1 MIHIAAQTGSTN
13 ADLLDR
19 IKSGEAIEEGTW
31 LVADRQ
37 TDGRGRQGRE
47 WFDGHGNF
55 MGSTLVR
62 LGPNDPPAQTLS
74 LMVGIAVYDAV
85 LPLVPDAF
93 ALKLKWPNDV
103 LLNGAK
109 LAGILLESEADAIV
123 IGIGVNLRQAPKLEG
138 REAIAIADVTTAL
151 ERDEFAPT
159 LARGLRDEL
168 ARWRQYGLEPL
179 LSKWK
184 AVAYPEGTSIS
195 VHDGNGEP
203 LAGTYAGLTDTG
215 SLLLRLADGETRA
228 IHAGDVVL
236 D

>member
-1 MIHIAAQTGSTN
+1 M
-13 ADLLDR
+13 
-19 IKSGEAIEEGTW
+19 GEALEEGMW

-37 TDGRGRQGRE
+37 TAGRGRQGRE

-62 LGPNDPPAQTLS
+62 LAPNDPPAHTLS
-74 LMVGIAVYDAV
+74 LMVGMAVYDAV
-85 LPLVPDAF
+85 LPLVPDTS
-93 ALKLKWPNDV
+93 ALSLKWPNDV

-109 LAGILLESEADAIV
+109 LAGILLESEGGAVV
-123 IGIGVNLRQAPKLEG
+123 IGIGVNLAQAPKLDD
-138 REAIAIADVTTAL
+138 RATIALADVTTLPA
-151 ERDEFAPT
+151 RDDFAPI

-168 ARWRQYGLEPL
+168 ARWRQVGIEPL
-179 LSKWK
+179 LRRWLS
-184 AVAYPEGTSIS
+184 AAHPIGTALS
-195 VHDGNGEP
+195 VHDGDGAV
-203 LAGTYAGLTDTG
+203 LSGTFAGLNETG

>member
-13 ADLLDR
+13 ADLLER
-19 IKSGEAIEEGTW
+19 LKMGEAIEEGMW

-37 TDGRGRQGRE
+37 SDGRGRQGRE

-62 LGPNDPPAQTLS
+62 LGPNDPPAHTLS

-85 LPLVPDAF
+85 VALLPDPSKLT
-93 ALKLKWPNDV
+93 LKWPNDV
-103 LLNGAK
+103 LLGGAK
-109 LAGILLESEADAIV
+109 LAGILLESEGRTVV
-123 IGIGVNLRQAPKLEG
+123 IGIGVNLSQAPKLDD
-138 REAIAIADVTTAL
+138 RATICLADVTVPPA
-151 ERDEFAPT
+151 RDDFAPI
-159 LARGLRDEL
+159 LARSLRDEL
-168 ARWRQYGLEPL
+168 TRWRQFGLEPL
-179 LSKWK
+179 LRRWS
-184 AVAYPEGTSIS
+184 AAAHPEGTALSI
-195 VHDGNGEP
+195 HDGNGQVVS
-203 LAGTYAGLTDTG
+203 GKFAGLTDTG

>member
-1 MIHIAAQTGSTN
+1 M
-13 ADLLDR
+13 
-19 IKSGEAIEEGTW
+19 GEALEEGMW

-37 TDGRGRQGRE
+37 TAGRGRQGRE

-62 LGPNDPPAQTLS
+62 LAPNDPPAHTLS
-74 LMVGIAVYDAV
+74 LMVGMAVYDAV
-85 LPLVPDAF
+85 LPLVPDAS
-93 ALKLKWPNDV
+93 ALSLKWPNDV

-109 LAGILLESEADAIV
+109 LAGILLESEGGAVV
-123 IGIGVNLRQAPKLEG
+123 IGIGVNLAQAPKLDD
-138 REAIAIADVTTAL
+138 RETIALADVTTPPA
-151 ERDEFAPT
+151 RDDFAPI

-168 ARWRQYGLEPL
+168 ARWRQVGIEPL
-179 LSKWK
+179 LRRWQS
-184 AVAYPEGTSIS
+184 AAHAIGTALS
-195 VHDGNGEP
+195 VHDGDGAV
-203 LAGTYAGLTDTG
+203 LSGTFAGLNETG